1 MEKVFIAEIVSKV
14 KKYHITEDNYK
25 EKMSFLIS
33 NLDTLVE
40 NLTKKDLLDI
50 SNAERIR
57 LIEYVR
63 DLFTRRNYIEKF
75 YDDINYRENEML
87 KLFVSELIKY
97 KELNKETIQI
107 ILDNVSKILFLET
120 QKEENKNLDY
130 PKVRFFTELE
140 GVTNKDNE
148 FGSII
153 DYLERSIR
161 IFLDY
166 HFDLKHLNLID
177 RELTSLDKYE
187 FAQIKELILAEENAE
202 KIENDYA
209 LIILKNKLLNDKK
222 VNNKSIGSILYDLT
236 EDIMKEI

>member
-1 MEKVFIAEIVSKV
+1 MDKLFIAEIVGRI

-25 EKMSFLIS
+25 EKIIFLIS
-33 NLDTLVE
+33 HLDTIVK
-40 NLTKKDLLDI
+40 NLTKKDLLDT

-63 DLFTRRNYIEKF
+63 DLFTRRSYIEKF
-75 YDDINYRENEML
+75 YDDINYRENELL

-97 KELNKETIQI
+97 KELNKEIIQI
-107 ILDNVSKILFLET
+107 ILDNIAKMLLLES

-130 PKVRFFTELE
+130 PKVKFFANLK
-140 GVTNKDNE
+140 VNKDNE

-153 DYLERSIR
+153 NYLDQDIR
-161 IFLDY
+161 IFLDF

-177 RELTSLDKYE
+177 RELINLDKYE
-187 FAQIKELILAEENAE
+187 FSQIKEIILAEENTE
-202 KIENDYA
+202 TIESEYG
-209 LIILKNKLLNDKK
+209 LVILKHKLLNDKK
-222 VNNKSIGSILYDLT
+222 ANNKSASNILYDLT